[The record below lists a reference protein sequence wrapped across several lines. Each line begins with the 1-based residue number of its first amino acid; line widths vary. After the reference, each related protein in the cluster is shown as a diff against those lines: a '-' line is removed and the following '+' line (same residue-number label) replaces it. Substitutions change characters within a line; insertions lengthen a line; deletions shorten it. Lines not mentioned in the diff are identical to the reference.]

1 MCNITFIHLEPYGCN
16 DHFKVLS
23 IQKYSTSPE
32 LAVHSSVYP
41 DLDVQLIY
49 SHELVLL
56 QTYLFP
62 ILIFIVL
69 IVNSDCIE
77 CTFTTFTSN
86 LNVNAKV
93 LNISGS
99 FISPSTFLFS

>member
-49 SHELVLL
+49 SHKLVLL

-62 ILIFIVL
+62 ILIFTVL

-77 CTFTTFTSN
+77 CTFTSN

-99 FISPSTFLFS
+99 FISPNTFSFG